1 MRSRF
6 SSRVMVVHL
15 VVLSLDCF
23 QRHLVTRD
31 ALYLRVVQVFDT
43 LSFVRQAAAPTN
55 NLGRC
60 LLHVDND
67 IIRWRT
73 CSLLILCAT
82 WNKESLGGVF
92 LCFAIRYSSRVCLFA
107 FASKCMMPAFAYAG
121 LLAYVGGL
129 NACANVGG
137 CGER

>member
-1 MRSRF
+1 MYKR
-6 SSRVMVVHL
+6 
-15 VVLSLDCF
+15 

-31 ALYLRVVQVFDT
+31 ALYFRVAQVFDT

-60 LLHVDND
+60 LLHVASG

-73 CSLLILCAT
+73 CSLFIVCAT
-82 WNKESLGGVF
+82 WNKDCLGGVF
-92 LCFAIRYSSRVCLFA
+92 LCFTIRYSSRVCLFA
-107 FASKCMMPAFAYAG
+107 FASTCLMPAFAYAG